1 MFCVSVKYPNK
12 IYRYFKEIFINLM
25 KKIAKIMYGNSI
37 FMVCLYC
44 IIDIFG
50 IKWGE
55 NMRLKGFY
63 VQRNVCGP
71 KIKEERMKQKMTQTQ
86 LSELLKAYRI
96 DLNQK
101 VLSQIELQK
110 RHVTEYEFVAIA
122 RALQVNPLD
131 LVDLD

>member
-1 MFCVSVKYPNK
+1 
-12 IYRYFKEIFINLM
+12 
-25 KKIAKIMYGNSI
+25 
-37 FMVCLYC
+37 
-44 IIDIFG
+44 
-50 IKWGE
+50 
-55 NMRLKGFY
+55 
-63 VQRNVCGP
+63 
-71 KIKEERMKQKMTQTQ
+71 MTQTQ

>member
-55 NMRLKGFY
+55 NMRLKGFDG
-63 VQRNVCGP
+63 QRNVCGP
-71 KIKEERMKQKMTQTQ
+71 KIKEKRMKQKMTQTQ

>member
-1 MFCVSVKYPNK
+1 
-12 IYRYFKEIFINLM
+12 
-25 KKIAKIMYGNSI
+25 
-37 FMVCLYC
+37 MVCLYC

-55 NMRLKGFY
+55 NMRLKGFDG
-63 VQRNVCGP
+63 QRNICGP

-122 RALQVNPLD
+122 RPRPRDWISARLAGKSARFSRSRLGLCIAVLWIKKKIIHKEQRVST
-131 LVDLD
+131 

>member
-1 MFCVSVKYPNK
+1 
-12 IYRYFKEIFINLM
+12 
-25 KKIAKIMYGNSI
+25 MYGNSI

-55 NMRLKGFY
+55 NMRLKGFDG
-63 VQRNVCGP
+63 QRNVCGP
-71 KIKEERMKQKMTQTQ
+71 KIKKERMKQKMTQTQ

-122 RALQVNPLD
+122 RLAG
-131 LVDLD
+131 